1 MGEHFLE
8 SCQVPIEGEYDVL
21 VVGGG
26 VAGVSAALAAR
37 RSGCS
42 TLIVEKSVMLGG
54 LATLG
59 LIAYYLPLCDGK
71 GRQVIGGIAEEL
83 LHLSIKYGYDTLP
96 EAWRS
101 GNGGAD
107 AGGRYR
113 TVFSPAAFAVA
124 LDEVVEQEGIDVL
137 FDTVFCR
144 PVMED
149 GTCRGIIVENKSG
162 RVGYRGRVVVDTSGD
177 ADVMAR
183 AGAECAD
190 GSNWLSY
197 WAYFTDLDRMGKAV
211 ESGDVRLGIDLRA
224 FGVSLGKESLPG
236 EPGAYRG
243 IDAAQVTRFILDGR
257 RLLRKVL
264 RDGGRKEQ
272 SLLTI
277 PGMAQFRTTHRI
289 RGTYELTQRDV
300 FRRFDDSVGCTGD
313 WRKAGPVYEIPYR
326 TLISRGIKNIITA
339 GRSIASAGDAW
350 EVTRVIPP
358 ASLTG
363 QAAGTAAALAARDGC
378 ALDQV
383 PIGELQRALAGAGVM
398 VHWQE
403 RDHES
408 EVV

>member
-197 WAYFTDLDRMGKAV
+197 WTYFTDLDRMGKAV

>member
-1 MGEHFLE
+1 MRGHFVE
-8 SCQVPIEGEYDVL
+8 SCQVPVEGEYDVL

-71 GRQVIGGIAEEL
+71 GRKVIGGIAEEL

-96 EAWRS
+96 EAWRLGS
-101 GNGGAD
+101 GGAD

-113 TVFSPAAFAVA
+113 TAFSPAAFAVA
-124 LDEVVEQEGIDVL
+124 LDEVVEREGIDVL

-144 PVMED
+144 PVMEE
-149 GTCRGIIVENKSG
+149 GTCQGVIVENKSG
-162 RVGYRGRVVVDTSGD
+162 RVGYMGRVVVDTTGD
-177 ADVMAR
+177 ADVVAR

-197 WAYFTDLDRMGKAV
+197 WAYFTDLDRMARAV
-211 ESGDVRLGIDLRA
+211 ESGDVRLGVDLRA

-236 EPGAYRG
+236 EPEAYHG
-243 IDAAQVTRFILDGR
+243 IGAAQVTRIVLDGR
-257 RLLRKVL
+257 RLVRRAL
-264 RDGGRKEQ
+264 RDKSRQEQ

-277 PGMAQFRTTHRI
+277 PGMAQFRTTRRI
-289 RGTYELTQRDV
+289 RGCYELTGRDV

-363 QAAGTAAALAARDGC
+363 QAAGSAAALAVREGC
-378 ALDQV
+378 DLEQV
-383 PIGELQRALAGAGVM
+383 PMKKLQQELAGAGVL
-398 VHWQE
+398 VHSQE
-403 RDHES
+403 RDRES

>member
-1 MGEHFLE
+1 M
-8 SCQVPIEGEYDVL
+8 
-21 VVGGG
+21 
-26 VAGVSAALAAR
+26 AGVSAALAAR

-101 GNGGAD
+101 GSGGAD

-113 TVFSPAAFAVA
+113 TVFSPAAFALA
-124 LDEVVEQEGIDVL
+124 LDEIVEQEGIDVL

-149 GTCRGIIVENKSG
+149 GTCQGIIVENKSG

-197 WAYFTDLDRMGKAV
+197 WAYFTDLDRMAKAV

-257 RLLRKVL
+257 RLLREAL

-277 PGMAQFRTTHRI
+277 PGMAQFRTTRRI
-289 RGTYELTQRDV
+289 RGTYELTERDV

-363 QAAGTAAALAARDGC
+363 QAAGSAAALAVREGC
-378 ALDQV
+378 DLDQV
-383 PIGELQRALAGAGVM
+383 PIKNLQQDLAGAGVL
-398 VHWQE
+398 VHWE
-403 RDHES
+403 GRDNES